1 LKVPKKPERTYL
13 YGGDMSEERTVR
25 IVKKSPEEILV
36 TIGNKVFATFRGDDA
51 IDDAIACADSLVK

>member
-1 LKVPKKPERTYL
+1 
-13 YGGDMSEERTVR
+13 MSEERTVR
-25 IVKKSPEEILV
+25 IVKKEAKLVEV